1 MIDFYKILD
10 TIDSEFFN
18 EKRYPEFDVIN
29 YINMGFAWAAY
40 YVIKEDNF
48 IISDLNDIKEKIKK
62 SYTDFL
68 KKYIDTRSHRENIEE
83 TIIKS
88 DDLNILINYFTEK
101 KISLRIR
108 DNFYPNCVRIIPFT
122 FIENKEKCFELIDF
136 EKVLFNTAKP
146 LYWINYRYAKTI
158 RRFLHNNTE
167 KYDDLDFC
175 YINDYFEKNEKI
187 HIYENLYK
195 FPLYLFYLE
204 LNNLNCKYTK
214 YNPSISHKDLFVYKI
229 EFLEYKALIYI
240 FIDLLYIKEKKIII
254 YI

>member
-1 MIDFYKILD
+1 M
-10 TIDSEFFN
+10 
-18 EKRYPEFDVIN
+18 
-29 YINMGFAWAAY
+29 
-40 YVIKEDNF
+40 
-48 IISDLNDIKEKIKK
+48 
-62 SYTDFL
+62 
-68 KKYIDTRSHRENIEE
+68 
-83 TIIKS
+83 
-88 DDLNILINYFTEK
+88 
-101 KISLRIR
+101 
-108 DNFYPNCVRIIPFT
+108 
-122 FIENKEKCFELIDF
+122 
-136 EKVLFNTAKP
+136 LFNTAKP